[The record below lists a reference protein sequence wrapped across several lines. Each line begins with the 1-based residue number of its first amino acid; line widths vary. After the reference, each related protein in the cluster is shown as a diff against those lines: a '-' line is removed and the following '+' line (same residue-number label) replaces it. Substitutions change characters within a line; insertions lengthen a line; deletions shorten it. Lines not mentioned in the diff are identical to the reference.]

1 MVAIIQVGTRR
12 YFNFARSGKK
22 KKKKKKLVEFSS
34 YSYKSNFL
42 RNLVVQ

>member
-22 KKKKKKLVEFSS
+22 KKTKKKKQTLTETET
-34 YSYKSNFL
+34 NEPCA
-42 RNLVVQ
+42 

>member
-22 KKKKKKLVEFSS
+22 KNKKKKTETLTETET
-34 YSYKSNFL
+34 NEPCA
-42 RNLVVQ
+42 

>member
-22 KKKKKKLVEFSS
+22 KKKNLVEFSS